1 MMENKMTET
10 NAMNPYAP
18 VIIKLLQGVIYNDDK
33 ESWDNLIK
41 YHVPIKEYF
50 KVIGIDVLIYETE
63 GFAFLKQKKFDE
75 GQEINLPNL
84 IEKRQLSYPVTL
96 LCVLLVEKLIEF
108 DATEGDST
116 RLIVDKDE
124 IKEMLRIFLPERTNE
139 AKLIDNIDENINKLV
154 KYGFL
159 RKLNGTESKYE
170 VKRILKAKIPAETLQ
185 EVKNKLEEYAKFIA

>member
-1 MMENKMTET
+1 MIET
-10 NAMNPYAP
+10 NAMNPYASA
-18 VIIKLLQGVIYNDDK
+18 IIKLLQGVIYNDDK
-33 ESWDNLIK
+33 ELWDNLIK

-63 GFAFLKQKKFDE
+63 GFAFLKQKQFDE

-124 IKEMLRIFLPERTNE
+124 IKEMLRIFLPEKTNE

-159 RKLNGTESKYE
+159 RKLNDTESKYE

-185 EVKNKLEEYAKFIA
+185 EVKNKLEEYAKYIA

>member
-1 MMENKMTET
+1 MTET
-10 NAMNPYAP
+10 NAVNPYAP
-18 VIIKLLQGVIYNDDK
+18 AIIKLLQGVIYNDDK
-33 ESWDNLIK
+33 ELWDNLIK

-63 GFAFLKQKKFDE
+63 GFAFLKQKQFDE
-75 GQEINLPNL
+75 DQEINLPNL

-96 LCVLLVEKLIEF
+96 LCVLLVEKIIEF

-116 RLIVDKDE
+116 RLIIDKDE
-124 IKEMLRIFLPERTNE
+124 IKEMLRIFLPEKTNE

-159 RKLNGTESKYE
+159 RKLNDTENKYE
-170 VKRILKAKIPAETLQ
+170 VKRILKAKVPVETLQ
-185 EVKNKLEEYAKFIA
+185 EVKSKLEEYAKLIA

>member
-1 MMENKMTET
+1 MENKMIET
-10 NAMNPYAP
+10 NAMNPYASA
-18 VIIKLLQGVIYNDDK
+18 IIRLLQGVIYNDDK
-33 ESWDNLIK
+33 ELWDNLIK

-63 GFAFLKQKKFDE
+63 GFAFLKQKQFDE

-124 IKEMLRIFLPERTNE
+124 IKEMLRIFLPEKTNE
-139 AKLIDNIDENINKLV
+139 AKLIDNIDENINKLI

-159 RKLNGTESKYE
+159 RKLNDTESKYE

-185 EVKNKLEEYAKFIA
+185 EVKTKLEEYAKFIA

>member
-1 MMENKMTET
+1 MTET

-33 ESWDNLIK
+33 ELWDNLIK

-63 GFAFLKQKKFDE
+63 GFAFLKQKQFDE

-96 LCVLLVEKLIEF
+96 LCVLLVEKIIEF

-124 IKEMLRIFLPERTNE
+124 IKEMLRIFLPEKTNE
-139 AKLIDNIDENINKLV
+139 AKLIDNMDENINKLV

-159 RKLNGTESKYE
+159 RKLNDTESKYE
-170 VKRILKAKIPAETLQ
+170 VKRILKAKVPVETLQ
-185 EVKNKLEEYAKFIA
+185 EVKSKLEGYAKLIA

>member
-1 MMENKMTET
+1 MENKMIET
-10 NAMNPYAP
+10 NMMNPCAP
-18 VIIKLLQGVIYNDDK
+18 AIIKLLQGVIYNDDK
-33 ESWDNLIK
+33 EVWDNLIK
-41 YHVPIKEYF
+41 HHVLIKEYF

-63 GFAFLKQKKFDE
+63 GFAFLKQKQSDE
-75 GQEINLPNL
+75 GQENNLPNL

-124 IKEMLRIFLPERTNE
+124 IKEMLRIFLPEKTNE

-159 RKLNGTESKYE
+159 RKLNDTENKYE
-170 VKRILKAKIPAETLQ
+170 VKRILKAKVPAETLQ
-185 EVKNKLEEYAKFIA
+185 ELKGKLEEYAKLIA

>member
-1 MMENKMTET
+1 MTET
-10 NAMNPYAP
+10 NAVNPYAP
-18 VIIKLLQGVIYNDDK
+18 AIIKLLQGVIYNDNK
-33 ESWDNLIK
+33 ELWDNLIK

-50 KVIGIDVLIYETE
+50 KVIGIDVLIFETE
-63 GFAFLKQKKFDE
+63 GFAFLKQKQFDE

-96 LCVLLVEKLIEF
+96 LCVLLVEKIIEF

-124 IKEMLRIFLPERTNE
+124 IKEMLRIFLPEKTNE
-139 AKLIDNIDENINKLV
+139 VKLIDNIDENINKLV

-159 RKLNGTESKYE
+159 RKLNDTESKYE
-170 VKRILKAKIPAETLQ
+170 VKRILKVRVPVETLL
-185 EVKNKLEEYAKFIA
+185 EVKSKLEEYAKLIA

>member
-1 MMENKMTET
+1 MENKMIET
-10 NAMNPYAP
+10 NAMNPYASA
-18 VIIKLLQGVIYNDDK
+18 IIKLLQGVIYNDDK
-33 ESWDNLIK
+33 ELWDNLIK

-63 GFAFLKQKKFDE
+63 GFAFLKQKQFDE

-124 IKEMLRIFLPERTNE
+124 IKEMLRIFLPEKTNE

-159 RKLNGTESKYE
+159 RKLNDTESKYE

-185 EVKNKLEEYAKFIA
+185 EVKNKLEEYAKYIA

>member
-1 MMENKMTET
+1 MTET
-10 NAMNPYAP
+10 NAVNPYAP
-18 VIIKLLQGVIYNDDK
+18 TIIKLLQGIIYNDDK
-33 ESWDNLIK
+33 ELWDNLIK

-50 KVIGIDVLIYETE
+50 RVIGIDVLIYETE
-63 GFAFLKQKKFDE
+63 GFAFLKQKQFDE

-96 LCVLLVEKLIEF
+96 LCVLLVEKIIEF

-124 IKEMLRIFLPERTNE
+124 IKEMLRIFLPEKTNE
-139 AKLIDNIDENINKLV
+139 VKLIDNIDENINKLV

-159 RKLNGTESKYE
+159 RKLNDTESKYE
-170 VKRILKAKIPAETLQ
+170 VKRILKVRVPVETLL
-185 EVKNKLEEYAKFIA
+185 EVKSKLEEYAKLIA

>member
-1 MMENKMTET
+1 MTET
-10 NAMNPYAP
+10 NAVNPYAP
-18 VIIKLLQGVIYNDDK
+18 AIIKLLQGVIYNDDK
-33 ESWDNLIK
+33 ELWDNLIK

-63 GFAFLKQKKFDE
+63 GFAFLKQKQFDE

-96 LCVLLVEKLIEF
+96 LCVLLVEKIIEF

-124 IKEMLRIFLPERTNE
+124 IKEMLRIFLPEKTNE
-139 AKLIDNIDENINKLV
+139 VKLIDNIDENINKLV

-170 VKRILKAKIPAETLQ
+170 VKRILKVKVPVETLL
-185 EVKNKLEEYAKFIA
+185 EVKSKLEEYAKLIA

>member
-1 MMENKMTET
+1 MTET
-10 NAMNPYAP
+10 NAVNPYAP
-18 VIIKLLQGVIYNDDK
+18 AIIKLLQGVIYNDDK
-33 ESWDNLIK
+33 ELWDNLIK

-63 GFAFLKQKKFDE
+63 GFAFLKQKQFDE

-96 LCVLLVEKLIEF
+96 LCILLVEKIIEF

-116 RLIVDKDE
+116 RLIIDKDE
-124 IKEMLRIFLPERTNE
+124 IREMLRIFLPEKTNE
-139 AKLIDNIDENINKLV
+139 AKLIDNIDENVNKLV

-159 RKLNGTESKYE
+159 RKLNDTENKYE
-170 VKRILKAKIPAETLQ
+170 VKRILKAKVPVETLQ
-185 EVKNKLEEYAKFIA
+185 EVKSKLEEYAKLIA

>member
-1 MMENKMTET
+1 MTET

-75 GQEINLPNL
+75 EQEINLPNL

-108 DATEGDST
+108 DATDGDST

-139 AKLIDNIDENINKLV
+139 AKIIDNIDENINKLV

-159 RKLNGTESKYE
+159 RKLNDTESKYE

>member
-1 MMENKMTET
+1 MTET

-75 GQEINLPNL
+75 EQEINLPNL

-108 DATEGDST
+108 DATDGDST

-159 RKLNGTESKYE
+159 RKLNNTESKYE

>member
-1 MMENKMTET
+1 MENKMTET
-10 NAMNPYAP
+10 DAMNPYAP
-18 VIIKLLQGVIYNDDK
+18 VIIRLLQGVIYNDDK
-33 ESWDNLIK
+33 ESWDNLVK

-63 GFAFLKQKKFDE
+63 GFAFLKQKRFDE

-124 IKEMLRIFLPERTNE
+124 IKEMLRIFLPEKTNE

-159 RKLNGTESKYE
+159 RKLNDTENKYE

-185 EVKNKLEEYAKFIA
+185 EVKIKLEEYAKFIA

>member
-1 MMENKMTET
+1 MTET
-10 NAMNPYAP
+10 NAANPYAP
-18 VIIKLLQGVIYNDDK
+18 AIIKLLQGVIYNDDK
-33 ESWDNLIK
+33 DLWDKLIK

-63 GFAFLKQKKFDE
+63 GFAFLKQKQFDE

-96 LCVLLVEKLIEF
+96 LCVLLVEKIIEF

-116 RLIVDKDE
+116 RLILDKDE
-124 IKEMLRIFLPERTNE
+124 IKEMLGIFLPEKTNE
-139 AKLIDNIDENINKLV
+139 VKLIDNIDENINKLV

-159 RKLNGTESKYE
+159 RKLNDTESKYE
-170 VKRILKAKIPAETLQ
+170 VKRILKVKVPVETLL
-185 EVKNKLEEYAKFIA
+185 EVKSKLEEYAKLIA

>member
-1 MMENKMTET
+1 MTET

-75 GQEINLPNL
+75 EQEINLPNL

-108 DATEGDST
+108 DATDGDST

-139 AKLIDNIDENINKLV
+139 AKIIDNIDENINKLV

-159 RKLNGTESKYE
+159 RKLNNTESKYE

>member
-1 MMENKMTET
+1 MTET
-10 NAMNPYAP
+10 NAVNPYAP
-18 VIIKLLQGVIYNDDK
+18 AIIKLLQGVIYYDDK
-33 ESWDNLIK
+33 ELWDNLIK

-63 GFAFLKQKKFDE
+63 GFAFLKQKQFDE

-96 LCVLLVEKLIEF
+96 LCVLLVEKIIEF

-124 IKEMLRIFLPERTNE
+124 IKEMLRIFLPEKTNE
-139 AKLIDNIDENINKLV
+139 VKLIDNIDENINKLV

-159 RKLNGTESKYE
+159 RKLNDTESKYE
-170 VKRILKAKIPAETLQ
+170 VKRILKVKVPVETLL
-185 EVKNKLEEYAKFIA
+185 EVKSKLEEYAKLIA

>member
-1 MMENKMTET
+1 MTET
-10 NAMNPYAP
+10 NAVNPYAP

-33 ESWDNLIK
+33 ESWDNLVK
-41 YHVPIKEYF
+41 YHVTIKEYF

-63 GFAFLKQKKFDE
+63 GFAFLKQKQFDE

-108 DATEGDST
+108 DATEGEST

-124 IKEMLRIFLPERTNE
+124 IKEMLRIFLPEKTNE
-139 AKLIDNIDENINKLV
+139 AKLIDNMDENINKLV

-159 RKLNGTESKYE
+159 RKLNDTESKYE
-170 VKRILKAKIPAETLQ
+170 VKRILKAKVPAETLQ
-185 EVKNKLEEYAKFIA
+185 EVKSKLEEYAKFIA

>member
-1 MMENKMTET
+1 MTET

-33 ESWDNLIK
+33 ESWDNLVK
-41 YHVPIKEYF
+41 YHVTIKEYF

-63 GFAFLKQKKFDE
+63 GFAFLKQKQFDE

-108 DATEGDST
+108 DATEGEST

-124 IKEMLRIFLPERTNE
+124 IKEMLRIFLPEKTNE
-139 AKLIDNIDENINKLV
+139 AKLIDNMDENINKLV

-159 RKLNGTESKYE
+159 RKLNDTESKYE
-170 VKRILKAKIPAETLQ
+170 VKRILKAKVPAETLQ
-185 EVKNKLEEYAKFIA
+185 EVKSKLEEYAKFIA

>member
-1 MMENKMTET
+1 MIENNE
-10 NAMNPYAP
+10 MNPYAP

-50 KVIGIDVLIYETE
+50 KVIAIDVLIYETE
-63 GFAFLKQKKFDE
+63 GFAFLKQKQFDD
-75 GQEINLPNL
+75 GQENNLPNL
-84 IEKRQLSYPVTL
+84 IDKRQLSYPVTL

-108 DATEGDST
+108 DATEGYST

-124 IKEMLRIFLPERTNE
+124 IKEMLRIFLSEKTNE

-159 RKLNGTESKYE
+159 RKLNDTEGKYE
-170 VKRILKAKIPAETLQ
+170 VKRILKAKIPVETLQ
-185 EVKNKLEEYAKFIA
+185 EVRNKLEEYAKFIA

>member
-1 MMENKMTET
+1 MIET
-10 NAMNPYAP
+10 TVINPYAP
-18 VIIKLLQGVIYNDDK
+18 VIIKLLQGVIYNDEK
-33 ESWDNLIK
+33 ELWDNLIK

-50 KVIGIDVLIYETE
+50 KIIGIDVLIYETE
-63 GFAFLKQKKFDE
+63 GFAFLKQKQFDE
-75 GQEINLPNL
+75 GPETNLPSL

-116 RLIVDKDE
+116 RLIIDKDE
-124 IKEMLRIFLPERTNE
+124 IKEMLRIFLPEKTNE

-159 RKLNGTESKYE
+159 RKLNDTENKYE
-170 VKRILKAKIPAETLQ
+170 VKRILKAKVPAETLQ
-185 EVKNKLEEYAKFIA
+185 EVKSKLEEYAKLIA

>member
-1 MMENKMTET
+1 MTDT
-10 NAMNPYAP
+10 NAVNPYAP
-18 VIIKLLQGVIYNDDK
+18 AIIKLLQGVIYNDDK
-33 ESWDNLIK
+33 ELWDNLIK

-63 GFAFLKQKKFDE
+63 GFAFLKQKQFDE

-96 LCVLLVEKLIEF
+96 LCVLLVEKIIEF

-124 IKEMLRIFLPERTNE
+124 IKEMLRIFLPEKTNE
-139 AKLIDNIDENINKLV
+139 AKLIDNMDENINKLV

-159 RKLNGTESKYE
+159 RKLNDTESKYE
-170 VKRILKAKIPAETLQ
+170 VKRILKAKVPIETLQ
-185 EVKNKLEEYAKFIA
+185 EVKSKLEEYAKLIA

>member
-1 MMENKMTET
+1 MIET
-10 NAMNPYAP
+10 NAMNPYVP

-63 GFAFLKQKKFDE
+63 GFAFLKQKQPDE

-108 DATEGDST
+108 DATEGEST
-116 RLIVDKDE
+116 RLIIDKDE
-124 IKEMLRIFLPERTNE
+124 IKEMLRIFLPEKTNE

-159 RKLNGTESKYE
+159 RKLNDTESKYE
-170 VKRILKAKIPAETLQ
+170 VKRILKAKVPAETLQ
-185 EVKNKLEEYAKFIA
+185 EVKSKLEEYAKFIA

>member
-1 MMENKMTET
+1 MENKMIET
-10 NAMNPYAP
+10 NVMNPYAP

-33 ESWDNLIK
+33 ELWDNLIK

-63 GFAFLKQKKFDE
+63 GFAFLKQKQFDE
-75 GQEINLPNL
+75 GQENNLPNL

-116 RLIVDKDE
+116 RLIIDKDE
-124 IKEMLRIFLPERTNE
+124 IKEMLRIFLPEKTNE

-159 RKLNGTESKYE
+159 RKLNDTESKYE

-185 EVKNKLEEYAKFIA
+185 EEKNKLEEYAKFIA